1 MIIYFSSKHQ
11 IIFVGLMTYQSNNLS
26 ENLIHEWLVA
36 IIKDDGGTKDDVEF
50 VGDRNKGVPGKRQSP
65 PDFVLTYK
73 DQKIAVEVTLLEPG
87 GTHKKWITAEKSMEK
102 KLNKLTREIA
112 SDNGTCPWY
121 FVCEYDPNY
130 PPPPGR
136 FEDIKPQAMKAFR
149 EGEPLS
155 EHQLL
160 PDKKKGYGI
169 ELKLVHRVKKDGT
182 PGEVT
187 SCFGILLEDQLEN
200 RLSDVIRS
208 KEEKITDEV
217 KKEYD
222 GHLWWL
228 VLDDRILL
236 ANKSFLHD
244 KEVENIVQHVGKL
257 INRDLWDKVVFVSRW
272 RRVWAIWENLCTAEL
287 PIDPVWQGIGDYIR
301 D

>member
-1 MIIYFSSKHQ
+1 
-11 IIFVGLMTYQSNNLS
+11 MTYQSNNLS
-26 ENLIHEWLVA
+26 EKLIHEWLVA

-50 VGDRNKGVPGKRQSP
+50 VGDRNTGVPRKRLSP

-73 DQKIAVEVTLLEPG
+73 DQKIAVEVTRLELEV
-87 GTHKKWITAEKSMEK
+87 THKKWITAEISMK
-102 KLNKLTREIA
+102 KQLNKLTREIA

-136 FEDIKPQAMKAFR
+136 FKDIKPQAMKAFR

-187 SCFGILLEDQLEN
+187 SCLGIILEDQLEN
-200 RLSDVIRS
+200 RLPDVIRK
-208 KEEKITDEV
+208 KEGKVTDEV
-217 KKEYD
+217 KKEYE
-222 GHLWWL
+222 GYLWWL
-228 VLDDRILL
+228 VLDDEILVAL
-236 ANKSFLHD
+236 KGVLDH
-244 KEVENIVQHVGKL
+244 KEVENIVEHVGNL
-257 INRDLWDKVVFVSRW
+257 IDKDLWDKVVLVSRW
-272 RRVWAIWENLCTAEL
+272 RQVWAIWENPCTAEL
-287 PIDPVWQGIGDYIR
+287 PTDPVWQGTGDYIR